1 MLKICVMGLGYVGL
15 PVALGVSKRFNTVGY
30 DINQKRIKELNS
42 SIDTNNEFLKKS
54 FNKKKIKFTD
64 NLNNLRDCNFYII
77 LCTNTN
83 QKK

>member
-54 FNKKKIKFTD
+54 FNKKK
-64 NLNNLRDCNFYII
+64 LNSLI
-77 LCTNTN
+77 T
-83 QKK
+83 

>member
-54 FNKKKIKFTD
+54 FNKK
-64 NLNNLRDCNFYII
+64 N
-77 LCTNTN
+77 
-83 QKK
+83 